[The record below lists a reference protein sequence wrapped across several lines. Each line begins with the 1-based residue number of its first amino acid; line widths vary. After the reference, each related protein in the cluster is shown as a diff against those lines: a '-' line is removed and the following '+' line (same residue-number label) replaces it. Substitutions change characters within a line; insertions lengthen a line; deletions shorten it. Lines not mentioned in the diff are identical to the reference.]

1 MLVVHH
7 LGISVS
13 ERVVWLCEELGIP
26 YELKIYQRDPKTN
39 LAPAEYKAL
48 HPFQT
53 SPVIDDGDVRLSES
67 GAVLEYILNK
77 FANEQQK
84 QSITISKDETD
95 YADYLYWSH
104 FTDASLHGSMML
116 NSTVMRL
123 TGGQIEH
130 ETLKNLANRLY
141 LGYEML
147 EKRLKNRK
155 YVAGDKF
162 TIADLLLFFPISTMR
177 KFIPIPKS
185 LDDYPNVKSYIQRL
199 GERDAYKRTV
209 QKADPQRDFVSRL

>member
-1 MLVVHH
+1 MLVIHH

-67 GAVLEYILNK
+67 GAVIEYILNK
-77 FANEQQK
+77 HASEQQR
-84 QSITISKDETD
+84 QSITVSKDDKD
-95 YADYLYWSH
+95 YADYLYWEH

-155 YVAGDKF
+155 FVAGEKF

-177 KFIPIPKS
+177 NFIPIPKS
-185 LDDYPNVKSYIQRL
+185 LDNYPNVKDYIQRL
-199 GERDAYKRTV
+199 GDRDAYKRTV
-209 QKADPQRDFVSRL
+209 QKADPQRGFVSKL